1 MLVRCAHNVDVLC
14 AEICTRPPQFPAK
27 HGCAC
32 LHSQI
37 GAIVLTSGDLMTN
50 TLRFLWAVEGRRQ
63 DLAIIDQHLL
73 TAVWFTRTQVHFL
86 SVCMHCIVIAHMP
99 ADGRCG
105 LHGRT

>member
-1 MLVRCAHNVDVLC
+1 M
-14 AEICTRPPQFPAK
+14 
-27 HGCAC
+27 
-32 LHSQI
+32 HSQI

-99 ADGRCG
+99 ADGLDLWFQG
-105 LHGRT
+105 